1 MSSVTEQML
10 LHAQEFNTRLDI
22 TGKLMLELHQEVM
35 QKLLD
40 VQDRLDLVEIRLKEL
55 TETERKHL
63 NSLLKV

>member
-55 TETERKHL
+55 NRG
-63 NSLLKV
+63 